1 MQGSSTN
8 KNPVSFPFCPDGGG
22 AWCHGAAMGAELARH
37 ENMRNA
43 CATAMAGG
51 SVFCA
56 GWCHAAHRPAVSEG
70 ITLPKRSDLPIVFS
84 VGGLQMMAFTA
95 LGLVAMQ
102 HTNAGRAAL
111 LAYNHAAVGHAAGMA
126 VHGAFMEQRPG
137 HRQVMAL
144 CVGLSGIVLICSP
157 IGMDWS
163 RPGALQANCI
173 LLAAS
178 MCWSVVI
185 VRHHKW
191 TSSPLAL
198 APWQMLL
205 ATIVLSVRAW
215 VKEGPPSH
223 IVWSGEL
230 AGLLLF
236 IGPLATSVCF
246 VISCEFRCRVSTF
259 SMSSI
264 TLAVP
269 VIGLFASMVFLHEVM
284 TPVLGIG
291 LALIIAGGVLSARTP
306 ARDGRRVLHRHGPPG
321 CVDSRHV
328 WPGTVGKSRA

>member
-8 KNPVSFPFCPDGGG
+8 KNPVSSPSARTGVALGVMALLWGLSWPAMKTCVTLAPPLWLAVLRFALGG
-22 AWCHGAAMGAELARH
+22 ATLFIVLLFRG
-37 ENMRNA
+37 
-43 CATAMAGG
+43 
-51 SVFCA
+51 
-56 GWCHAAHRPAVSEG
+56 G

-102 HTNAGRAAL
+102 HTDAGRAAL
-111 LAYNHAAVGHAAGMA
+111 LAYTTPLWGTLLAWL
-126 VHGAFMEQRPG
+126 FMGQRPG
-137 HRQVMAL
+137 RRQVMAL

-163 RPGALQANCI
+163 RPGALQANFM
-173 LLAAS
+173 LLAAA

-185 VRHHKW
+185 VHVRHHKW

-205 ATIVLSVRAW
+205 ATIVLSVLAW

-246 VISCEFRCRVSTF
+246 VISCEFGRRVSTF

-269 VIGLFASMVFLHEVM
+269 VIGLLASMVFLHEVM

-291 LALIIAGGVLSARTP
+291 LVLIIAGGVLSAWAARTP
-306 ARDGRRVLHRHGPPG
+306 ARDGRRVSAGMVRPVALTPNMLGPEL
-321 CVDSRHV
+321 
-328 WPGTVGKSRA
+328 